1 MRRDRKTTE
10 GTRQLQIQDKSFEQR
25 SRILQSPNQRKVRN
39 IGQSRKTSP
48 EWPNKQKEKQQ
59 EMNNI
64 EFS

>member
-48 EWPNKQKEKQQ
+48 EWPNKQKEK
-59 EMNNI
+59 
-64 EFS
+64 